1 MGDSLSKTKEIKQ
14 VRYQK
19 IEVVIWN
26 DEKFINLS
34 QEARYLFL
42 YILTSPHSN
51 ALGIY
56 VLPIAYICED
66 LKWSAKQLGK
76 PFSELLS
83 KEIILY
89 DETTRLVFIKN
100 HLRHNP
106 LENENQ
112 TKAAI
117 KIIKELPKSPLI
129 KGLSEGL
136 GKQFHKPLRELLQE
150 RLGEPYTKPVA
161 VTEAVTETKEKEYD
175 TQTQTA
181 GLGTAS
187 VQAGLSKEEGSDKET
202 PIVFNFRTKHLEGIS
217 PEDVPAWEKAYPQV
231 NVPQELLRIAMWCE
245 STLQKVKP
253 RQGKGR
259 KGLRRTITTWFS
271 REQEKYTSSFN
282 LQRSKKEAGGEF
294 VGITYSDKRAYDQAL
309 GRGDKNIQYK
319 QGENYV

>member
-1 MGDSLSKTKEIKQ
+1 M
-14 VRYQK
+14 RYQK

-56 VLPIAYICED
+56 VLPKAYICED

-136 GKQFHKPLRELLQE
+136 GKQFHKPLREQ
-150 RLGEPYTKPVA
+150 LGEQYAKSEAVA
-161 VTEAVTETKEKEYD
+161 VTEAVTETETKEKEYD

-187 VQAGLSKEEGSDKET
+187 IQVGLSKEENPDKET
-202 PIVFNFRTKHLEGIS
+202 PIVFNFRTKHLEGIN
-217 PEDVPAWEKAYPQV
+217 PEDVPAWETAYPQV
-231 NVPQELLRIAMWCE
+231 NVEQELLRIAMWCE
-245 STLQKVKP
+245 STPQKVKP

-259 KGLRRTITTWFS
+259 KGLRRTITTWFG
-271 REQEKYTSSFN
+271 REQEKYNSSFN

-294 VGITYSDKRAYDQAL
+294 VGITYSDKSAYENAL
-309 GRGDKNIQYK
+309 ARGDKNIRF
-319 QGENYV
+319 GGRVYV